1 MCKTYLLQHSLV
13 KKITIKNFK
22 KSVDKLC
29 GIVYTLIKLKEGR
42 TTQMF
47 KVSYK
52 EIDTTEIITEVMDG
66 QTLGYYLTDWAYE
79 VVSYERV

>member
-1 MCKTYLLQHSLV
+1 MCKTYLLQYSLV

-22 KSVDKLC
+22 KSVDKSC
-29 GIVYTLIKLKEGR
+29 RIVYTLIKLKEGR
-42 TTQMF
+42 TTKMF

-52 EIDTTEIITEVMDG
+52 EIDTTEIIIEVMDG

>member
-1 MCKTYLLQHSLV
+1 
-13 KKITIKNFK
+13 
-22 KSVDKLC
+22 
-29 GIVYTLIKLKEGR
+29 
-42 TTQMF
+42 MF

-66 QTLGYYLTDWAYE
+66 QTLGYYLTAWAYE